1 MFCSSCGSKNDDSA
15 TFCISCGCNLSTG
28 SSGNPS
34 GTPSNNPSGQAQS
47 ADMIQPSVP
56 PKSAGLAAFLS
67 FLFCG
72 LGQFYLG
79 QRMKFLAAIIAF
91 VLLFMTG
98 ALAILSGLIWI
109 VMIFDA
115 FFIGKKL
122 ASGRAV
128 KQWEFF

>member
-1 MFCSSCGSKNDDSA
+1 MFCSQCGSKNEDTA
-15 TFCISCGCNLSTG
+15 KFCGGCGCNLSTG
-28 SSGNPS
+28 
-34 GTPSNNPSGQAQS
+34 TPSPATSTTFNTSNQEQA
-47 ADMIQPSVP
+47 ADMVMPSVP

-79 QRMKFLAAIIAF
+79 QRMKFLASIVACI
-91 VLLFMTG
+91 LLFMTG
-98 ALAILSGLIWI
+98 ALAFLVGIIWI

-122 ASGRAV
+122 ASGIPV
-128 KQWEFF
+128 KQWQFF